1 MLSSLFSESW
11 WRHNVVSEAQLLC
24 GQGENFAFLLFYSL
38 QNAYQ
43 HFMNY
48 FKLNI
53 SCSLFLILI
62 FFVFLMRRSAIPPS
76 CHTPLF
82 CRTSASIF
90 VKTFDIFHVFFLQL
104 YWTTVCRCK
113 GGVLTY
119 LRKVIALYYTWT
131 ELTMAEN
138 WPKYLFSDLA
148 LWFWIS
154 ITFHFQP
161 SRSVLHTI
169 PYHTNHIPTIWPYSS
184 NFNFKPI

>member
-38 QNAYQ
+38 QNAY
-43 HFMNY
+43 
-48 FKLNI
+48 
-53 SCSLFLILI
+53 

-138 WPKYLFSDLA
+138 WPKYWFSDLA

-161 SRSVLHTI
+161 YTVG
-169 PYHTNHIPTIWPYSS
+169 PYSS
-184 NFNFKPI
+184 SFNFKLI